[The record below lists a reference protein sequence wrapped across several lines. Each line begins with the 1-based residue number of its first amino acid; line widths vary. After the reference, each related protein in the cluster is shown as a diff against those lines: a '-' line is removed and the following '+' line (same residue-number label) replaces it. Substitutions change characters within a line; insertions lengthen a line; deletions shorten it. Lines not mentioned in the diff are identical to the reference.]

1 MEGEEEQRPWARVTG
16 VSSHV
21 SKDAKISYYEAYL
34 LIAQLG
40 RVEIKRRRKK
50 TQAFIGEPTI
60 KAKGSKVK

>member
-1 MEGEEEQRPWARVTG
+1 MEGEGKQKPWARVTG

-40 RVEIKRRRKK
+40 RVEIKKEEERRRKRLLAN
-50 TQAFIGEPTI
+50 QR
-60 KAKGSKVK
+60 